1 MYLGI
6 EIGGTKLQLGVG
18 SGEGPPLVALERRAV
33 ERSAGA
39 AGILGEIE
47 AAARPLLA
55 AHAILGVGF
64 GFGGP
69 VDAARGRAVKSHHVA
84 GWDDFPLVDWCR
96 ERLGL
101 PAVVGNDCD
110 LAGLAEARFGAG
122 RGERVVLYVTVGT
135 GIGGGLVIDGQVY
148 SGRGTGAAE
157 IGHLRPGLDAA
168 DPEAIVEA
176 LAAGWGIEAQ
186 ARRAVAEATPSQ
198 AATLRQLCGEDPSK
212 LTAKA
217 VAAAAEAADPLAASV
232 IDQAVRALGWAI
244 AQAITLLNPGV
255 VVLGGG
261 VSQMSETLW
270 WAPLR
275 RYVRQYAFAPHAA
288 GARLV
293 PAMLGEEVVVH
304 GALVLAREQSSARC
318 AP

>member
-18 SGEGPPLVALERRAV
+18 SGEGPPLVALERRGV
-33 ERSAGA
+33 QRSAGA
-39 AGILGEIE
+39 QGILREIE

-55 AHAILGVGF
+55 AYSIRGVGV

-69 VDAARGRAVKSHHVA
+69 VDAARGRAVKSHHVG
-84 GWDDFPLVDWCR
+84 GWDDFPLADWCR
-96 ERLGL
+96 GTLEL

-168 DPEAIVEA
+168 DPESIVEA

-186 ARRAVAEATPSQ
+186 ARRAAAEAPPGQ
-198 AATLRQLCGEDPSK
+198 IAALRQLCGEDLSN

-217 VAAAAEAADPLAASV
+217 VAAAAEAGDPLAARV
-232 IDQAVRALGWAI
+232 IAQAVRALGWAI
-244 AQAITLLNPGV
+244 AQAVTLLNPGV

-275 RYVRQYAFAPHAA
+275 HHVGQYAFAPHAA
-288 GARLV
+288 GVRLV
-293 PAMLGEEVVVH
+293 PAVLGEEVVVH
-304 GALVLAREQSSARC
+304 GALAVAGQKAV
-318 AP
+318 